1 MSKLLVKA
9 DKGHGRVAHVTPQN
23 AGWTYVG
30 FDLHRLRPGE
40 TVSGQTASREV
51 CLVFVTGKGKATAG
65 SNDLGLLGERMSPFE
80 GKPWSVYVPQGSDW
94 SVTADTDLELA
105 VCSAPG

>member
-9 DKGHGRVAHVTPQN
+9 DKGHGHVAHVTPQN

-30 FDLHRLRPGE
+30 FDLHRLRPGG
-40 TVSGQTASREV
+40 TASGQTANREV

-65 SNDLGLLGERMSPFE
+65 G
-80 GKPWSVYVPQGSDW
+80 
-94 SVTADTDLELA
+94 
-105 VCSAPG
+105 